1 MWLTSSSIGR
11 KLIMSITGACLVLFV
26 TFHVLMNSVAILW
39 PTAYNAVCAFLGANW
54 YALIACAG
62 LALLFVVHILY
73 ALVLTM
79 QNRNARGNNRYAVT
93 STPKSVE
100 WSSKNMLLLG
110 FVVVVFM
117 AVHFLQFW
125 YKMQFQEIM
134 GEHFYAMEDGTLVP
148 VTAGTVFIQLAFK
161 EWWTLVIYLVGFAA
175 LWLHMNHGFW
185 SMFQSAGWNNATW
198 LPRLKKVSC
207 AWTTVVIGLFAIQA
221 VWFYYQANNG
231 EYFNN
236 KELKAQYQEMVVEV
250 FQAKAKAIQ
259 QNAESQYDPAAL
271 QQMQALQQEFMD
283 AMQKINDLG
292 KVEEPAAEETP
303 AVEAVD
309 VKVEADTIVE
319 EVKNETTENN

>member
-117 AVHFLQFW
+117 AVHFVQFW

-259 QNAESQYDPAAL
+259 QNAESQYDPAAM
-271 QQMQALQQEFMD
+271 QQMQALQQEFMA

>member
-134 GEHFYAMEDGTLVP
+134 GEHFYAMEDGTLVS